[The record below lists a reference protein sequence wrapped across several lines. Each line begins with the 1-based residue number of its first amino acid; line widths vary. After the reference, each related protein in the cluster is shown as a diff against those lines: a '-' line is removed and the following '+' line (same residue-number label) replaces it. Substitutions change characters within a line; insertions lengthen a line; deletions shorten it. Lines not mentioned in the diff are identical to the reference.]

1 MRRLIAFLLI
11 SLIGFQT
18 SWAAVTSYC
27 QHEQGAAARHLGHH
41 EHQHHQKSLIKAAE
55 QDGHQIN
62 QQNNHQNFTNAGVD
76 LDCSLCHSSCIVA
89 LLPDSNPAIAVHVTI
104 DLNYVP
110 ALHPPSAP
118 HDLPERPN
126 WS

>member
-1 MRRLIAFLLI
+1 MRRFVAFLLI

-27 QHEQGAAARHLGHH
+27 QHEQGAAARHVGHH
-41 EHQHHQKSLIKAAE
+41 EHQHHHKSLINAVEDA
-55 QDGHQIN
+55 
-62 QQNNHQNFTNAGVD
+62 QQNSQQNLASAGVD
-76 LDCSLCHSSCIVA
+76 FDCSFCHAAGIAA
-89 LLPDSNPAIAVHVTI
+89 LLLDSDPAVTI
-104 DLNYVP
+104 QATLDVSYRLI
-110 ALHPPSAP
+110 LHPPSAP